1 MMLESHEKFLKK
13 TDFRFWKWHEKFGKI
28 SPEHL
33 KVSKLGIWWHHFV
46 RSWKFMSLKFTGQL
60 CVMLMKNNA
69 KIEEELTYQFK
80 IDIGIWQSL
89 TWVLESFKNVQFK
102 WLLLTKEYNLCAKK
116 TQRTYV
122 WWHWILMQSL
132 KENWLVLS
140 EMTWRIR
147 QIFFLGL
154 KNSNFILESKKAEL
168 NQNQNLKQPDR
179 PDAVWKLYFTLGIN
193 K

>member
-1 MMLESHEKFLKK
+1 MELKSHEKLKK
-13 TDFRFWKWHEKFGKI
+13 TDFRFWKWHEEFGKI

-46 RSWKFMSLKFTGQL
+46 RSWKFMSLKLTGQL

-69 KIEEELTYQFK
+69 KIEEELTFQFK
-80 IDIGIWQSL
+80 IDIGISQSL

-102 WLLLTKEYNLCAKK
+102 GLLLTKEYNLCAKK
-116 TQRTYV
+116 IQRSYV

-132 KENWLVLS
+132 KDNWLVLS

-147 QIFFLGL
+147 QIFFHGL
-154 KNSNFILESKKAEL
+154 RNSNLILESKKAEL

-179 PDAVWKLYFTLGIN
+179 PDAVWKLCFTLGIN

>member
-1 MMLESHEKFLKK
+1 M
-13 TDFRFWKWHEKFGKI
+13 
-28 SPEHL
+28 

-46 RSWKFMSLKFTGQL
+46 RSLKFMSLKFTGQL

-132 KENWLVLS
+132 KENWFVLS

-179 PDAVWKLYFTLGIN
+179 PDAVWKIYFILEIN
-193 K
+193 E

>member
-1 MMLESHEKFLKK
+1 MKNKKK
-13 TDFRFWKWHEKFGKI
+13 TDFRFWKWHEEFGKI

-46 RSWKFMSLKFTGQL
+46 RSLKFMSLKFTGQL
-60 CVMLMKNNA
+60 CVMLMKNSA

-132 KENWLVLS
+132 KENWFVLS

>member
-1 MMLESHEKFLKK
+1 MELKSHEKLKK
-13 TDFRFWKWHEKFGKI
+13 TDFRFWKWHEEFGKI

-46 RSWKFMSLKFTGQL
+46 RSWKFMSLKLTGQL

-69 KIEEELTYQFK
+69 KIEEELTFQFK
-80 IDIGIWQSL
+80 IDIGISQSL

-102 WLLLTKEYNLCAKK
+102 GLLLTKQYNLCAKK
-116 TQRTYV
+116 IQRSYI

-147 QIFFLGL
+147 QIFFYGL

-179 PDAVWKLYFTLGIN
+179 PVAVWKLYFTLGIN